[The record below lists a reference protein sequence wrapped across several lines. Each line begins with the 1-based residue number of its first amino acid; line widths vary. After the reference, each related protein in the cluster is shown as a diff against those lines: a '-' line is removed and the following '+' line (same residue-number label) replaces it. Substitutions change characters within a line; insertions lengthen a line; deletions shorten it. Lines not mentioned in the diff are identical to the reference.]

1 MKPVSRRGSDK
12 SRVTVDIP
20 HWRDGK
26 LLAVTAEPD
35 DQSDDDEDDRRKHHR
50 FEIVT
55 QISMRA
61 GGEVSVLVATNIS
74 AGGMFIELL
83 PGEIPGLSPG
93 AEVSVH
99 LDLGSDKYGRPLDLD
114 CRAEVVRVDLGG
126 PGRNA
131 GFAMMWT
138 SHDSAVAKR
147 LAVILEFLHG

>member
-1 MKPVSRRGSDK
+1 M
-12 SRVTVDIP
+12 VDIDP
-20 HWRDGK
+20 WRDGK
-26 LLAVTAEPD
+26 LLEVTAEPD
-35 DQSDDDEDDRRKHHR
+35 EPSDDDDDRREHHR

-55 QISMRA
+55 QISMLR

-74 AGGMFIELL
+74 AGGLYIELL

-99 LDLGSDKYGRPLDLD
+99 VDMGSDKYGRPLDLD
-114 CRAEVVRVDLGG
+114 SEAEVVRVDLGG

-131 GFAMMWT
+131 GFALMWT

-147 LAVILEFLHG
+147 LAVILEYLHG